1 MWLERFILRKAEKKL
16 RPYREQAEL
25 VKQEKAAEYQEYL
38 PEITRLYSQTT
49 HWHGTGRFRYERMK
63 DLDGARGSAVFDVLA
78 GIINSN
84 GLQPYRDPWID
95 SGGSTVSLATIRM
108 HSRTFA
114 RVHACEKSIFLYE
127 LGSIKFWLRLY
138 FVLLFVWLCTDRQA
152 QSTVVRGLL
161 RHSFFRDLR
170 IWESAI
176 RRPDTKKKVSILNVF
191 QREILLTDIEGNY
204 PVLIGVVAG
213 AKDLI
218 ETTSIAHK
226 VERRSLKPIT
236 LQQFTH
242 IEVPLQNIAETEKV
256 LKDQGVSIPVLP
268 LEFGDI
274 YLADQPLDKLAYL

>member
-1 MWLERFILRKAEKKL
+1 M
-16 RPYREQAEL
+16 
-25 VKQEKAAEYQEYL
+25 
-38 PEITRLYSQTT
+38 
-49 HWHGTGRFRYERMK
+49 
-63 DLDGARGSAVFDVLA
+63 
-78 GIINSN
+78 
-84 GLQPYRDPWID
+84 
-95 SGGSTVSLATIRM
+95 
-108 HSRTFA
+108 
-114 RVHACEKSIFLYE
+114 
-127 LGSIKFWLRLY
+127 
-138 FVLLFVWLCTDRQA
+138 
-152 QSTVVRGLL
+152 
-161 RHSFFRDLR
+161 
-170 IWESAI
+170 
-176 RRPDTKKKVSILNVF
+176 
-191 QREILLTDIEGNY
+191 LTDIEGNY